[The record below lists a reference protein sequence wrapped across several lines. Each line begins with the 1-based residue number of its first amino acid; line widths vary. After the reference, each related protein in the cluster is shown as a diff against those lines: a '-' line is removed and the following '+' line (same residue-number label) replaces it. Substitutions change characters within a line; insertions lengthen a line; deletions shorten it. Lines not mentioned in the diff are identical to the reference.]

1 MSYQF
6 KKCLVQSLS
15 NNDDDLISQV
25 NLEKQQ
31 DSYRRDV
38 AVDTD
43 VLPFGRFDRDRLLQ
57 AKQLL
62 DKIGSVL
69 WLLPS

>member
-1 MSYQF
+1 M
-6 KKCLVQSLS
+6 QSLS

-43 VLPFGRFDRDRLLQ
+43 VLPFGRFDRNRLLQ

-62 DKIGSVL
+62 DKIGSVI

>member
-1 MSYQF
+1 M
-6 KKCLVQSLS
+6 
-15 NNDDDLISQV
+15 

-31 DSYRRDV
+31 DFYRRDID
-38 AVDTD
+38 VDTD

-62 DKIGSVL
+62 DEIGSVL
-69 WLLPS
+69 AHIVK

>member
-6 KKCLVQSLS
+6 KKILVQSLS

-43 VLPFGRFDRDRLLQ
+43 VLPFGRFDRNRLLQ

-62 DKIGSVL
+62 DKIGSVI